1 MSVATDVLASKMRLK
16 HFRLIKEIDEAGSLI
31 RAAEAIAISQP
42 GATKMLNEIESVLG
56 QRLFERT
63 KKGLMPNAVGQCVIR
78 YSRLVLSNLDG
89 MQKDIAG
96 VRQGAGGYV
105 SIGAVMGAVPT
116 AASMAAK
123 LSSDR
128 PNVKLNIRQSISA
141 ELLDLLD
148 KGAIDIAICRTSVSQ
163 RPEEYDV
170 WAEIDESVHIIANV
184 DHPCANLENIELTKL
199 SEYPWIVCMPDMP
212 MRRHFEREFIN
223 ASVAFPQNVIETASA
238 LAVSVM
244 LEANR
249 ELCSMQP
256 SDVVRQLVS
265 TEKVVELDVALTTR
279 SEPYQ
284 VVTRKNRVHSFPIQL
299 ALKHLTARANR
310 HAEN

>member
-16 HFRLIKEIDEAGSLI
+16 HFRLIKEIDEAGNVI
-31 RAAEAIAISQP
+31 RAADAIAISQP

-63 KKGLMPNAVGQCVIR
+63 KKGLIPNPVGQCVIR

-116 AASMAAK
+116 AAKMAAQ

-141 ELLDLLD
+141 ELLDQLD
-148 KGAIDIAICRTSVSQ
+148 KGTIDIAICRTSVSQ
-163 RPEEYDV
+163 RPEEYDI
-170 WAEIDESVHIIANV
+170 WAEIDESVHIVANV
-184 DHPCANLENIELTKL
+184 DHPCAGLDNIGLREL
-199 SEYPWIVCMPDMP
+199 SDCPWIVCMPDMP

-223 ASVAFPQNVIETASA
+223 AGVAFPQNVIETASA

-244 LEANR
+244 LETNSN
-249 ELCSMQP
+249 LCSMQP

-265 TEKVVELDVALTTR
+265 TDRISELDVALTTR

-284 VVTRKNRVHSFPIQL
+284 VVTRKNREHSFPIQL
-299 ALKHLTARANR
+299 AIKYLTDR
-310 HAEN
+310 ENTK